1 MKKYLEK
8 YPTEKDNIDVLIFA
22 FGIDKTEDICNEALT
37 LNKKIEVTNDLE
49 LLDLTNY
56 EFV

>member
-8 YPTEKDNIDVLIFA
+8 YPTEKDNIDALIFA

-37 LNKKIEVTNDLE
+37 LNKKIEITNDLE

>member
-8 YPTEKDNIDVLIFA
+8 YPTEKDNIDALIFA

-37 LNKKIEVTNDLE
+37 LNKKIEVTSDLE

>member
-8 YPTEKDNIDVLIFA
+8 YPTEKDNIGALIFA

>member
-8 YPTEKDNIDVLIFA
+8 YPTEKDNIDALIFA

>member
-8 YPTEKDNIDVLIFA
+8 YPTEKDNIDALIFA

-37 LNKKIEVTNDLE
+37 INKKIEVTNYLE